1 VQGQVSEDVF
11 LQAVEPQQGR
21 GTSMDQKRS
30 LIGAYIQGTADLVI
44 WLFPAIVTGIVV
56 ALAQRALLSPE
67 NSRGEKT

>member
-1 VQGQVSEDVF
+1 
-11 LQAVEPQQGR
+11 
-21 GTSMDQKRS
+21 MDQKRS

-67 NSRGEKT
+67 NSRGENK